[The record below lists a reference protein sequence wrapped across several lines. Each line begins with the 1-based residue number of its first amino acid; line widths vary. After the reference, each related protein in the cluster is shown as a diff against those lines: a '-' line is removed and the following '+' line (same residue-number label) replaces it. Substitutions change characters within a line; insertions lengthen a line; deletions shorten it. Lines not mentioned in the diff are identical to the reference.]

1 MLEVSGC
8 LGNEKETSVGEIGEM
23 YDSAKCMWWVKEKKK
38 LKVWAC
44 QQVIKKYKCLQK
56 KKRKIIDTTK

>member
-23 YDSAKCMWWVKEKKK
+23 YDSAKCMWWVKEKK

-56 KKRKIIDTTK
+56 KNEKKKKS

>member
-23 YDSAKCMWWVKEKKK
+23 YDSTKCMWWVKEEKWN
-38 LKVWAC
+38 VWEC
-44 QQVIKKYKCLQK
+44 QQSYEKSISVY
-56 KKRKIIDTTK
+56 KRKKEKEN